1 MISSYK
7 GAENMYRGC
16 RSPKAGKPLPGQW
29 RLFKEKNTFTIC
41 LPLSG
46 WHRVPAYLSVATI
59 TPNNTLTMLLSKDEL
74 LNYSNTIVVMLGK
87 LTPITCQR
95 FATGKYRIG
104 KGKRQTWS
112 LGDGDRRTWFLLTKD
127 NSQQYYKGIK
137 FDLMTGL
144 CLNPEPDESVEPVPE
159 QRKVW
164 LRELK
169 RFKRGLK
176 SRAKVGALTAHIQK
190 ANAIRVEN
198 NKLSWH
204 ERKRLAIDWEQDT
217 WRKKLVWC
225 MKNETYPPEILMAFV
240 QSVETSWGHH
250 SITQELVLETVDNMF
265 TKHSEMLRREYGVFG
280 KTLHKKK

>member
-1 MISSYK
+1 
-7 GAENMYRGC
+7 MYSGC
-16 RSPKAGKPLPGQW
+16 RRARDGKPLPGAW
-29 RLFKEKNTFTIC
+29 RLFKKKNTFTIC
-41 LPLSG
+41 LPLG
-46 WHRVPAYLSVATI
+46 WRRERTYLPVATV

-74 LNYSNTIVVMLGK
+74 LNHSNTIVLILGK
-87 LTPITCQR
+87 VTSIMCQR
-95 FATGKYRIG
+95 FAKGKYRVG
-104 KGKRQTWS
+104 KGE
-112 LGDGDRRTWFLLTKD
+112 GNGDRHTWFLLTKD

-250 SITQELVLETVDNMF
+250 SITQELVLETVDKMF